1 MSGESENAAI
11 LLVEDPF
18 VRNFVRSVLR
28 RNGYPVVEAKPFQA
42 IRALEDDAGTVRLV
56 ITNAPDLFHPHRDRL
71 RILYISGCP
80 DPEIAG
86 RFPCCRMLR
95 KPFPPG
101 DLVAAVRELLA
112 SAL

>member
-1 MSGESENAAI
+1 MSGERENAAI

-18 VRNFVRSVLR
+18 VRNFVRTVLE
-28 RNGYPVVEAKPFQA
+28 RNGFAVVEAKPY
-42 IRALEDDAGTVRLV
+42 RALRALADDAESVRLV

-80 DPEIAG
+80 DPDIAG
-86 RFPCCRMLR
+86 HFRCCRMLR
-95 KPFPPG
+95 KPFRPG
-101 DLVAAVRELLA
+101 ELLTAVNELLA